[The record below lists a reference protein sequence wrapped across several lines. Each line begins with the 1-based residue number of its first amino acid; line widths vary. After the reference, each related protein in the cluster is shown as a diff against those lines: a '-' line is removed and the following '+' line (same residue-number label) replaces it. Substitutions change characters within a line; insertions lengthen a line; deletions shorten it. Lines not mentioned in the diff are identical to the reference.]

1 MCLLT
6 INNIIK
12 HSALGYSF
20 IEGIVFASSTLTTLG
35 ILGPPKS
42 SPEGVFIL
50 TGLIILTGVPIA
62 ASALGNL
69 ASKITEPYQLK
80 RVDAMIDA
88 PFDEE
93 ERMLLEYLNAT
104 DGNRFFDKQEYLI
117 FLLVRGGLL
126 DVDVLRRIYDKFEHL
141 DIDSKGKI
149 SIAELIA
156 KYNNDTTKI
165 SCDIRD
171 TMLDVGSSSI
181 L

>member
-1 MCLLT
+1 
-6 INNIIK
+6 
-12 HSALGYSF
+12 
-20 IEGIVFASSTLTTLG
+20 
-35 ILGPPKS
+35 
-42 SPEGVFIL
+42 
-50 TGLIILTGVPIA
+50 
-62 ASALGNL
+62 
-69 ASKITEPYQLK
+69 
-80 RVDAMIDA
+80 MIDA

-93 ERMLLEYLNAT
+93 ERMLLEYLKTN

-156 KYNNDTTKI
+156 KYNNDTTKF
-165 SCDIRD
+165 SCDISD

-181 L
+181 MPLKQGKIGIKHCDADLSP